1 MAPVLRYYC
10 ITTPQHFD
18 SISLLTTSPLR
29 TLRTLLSPTPNV
41 NYIDDSTGFSKKIKF
56 FFLNFQT
63 VQLWQQSYVILHCW
77 KNWSFGPSNTSFQN
91 VWYAFCS
98 SCYQTL
104 NTRRPWPDLLS
115 DITLV
120 SQWCW
125 WKATIQTNCPTV
137 LSMSQFSS
145 FQTRN

>member
-1 MAPVLRYYC
+1 MLKKSNFLKVLRN
-10 ITTPQHFD
+10 F
-18 SISLLTTSPLR
+18 SIKIFLLF
-29 TLRTLLSPTPNV
+29 LSTYLWSHISCPKLAKIIILI
-41 NYIDDSTGFSKKIKF
+41 YIDFRF
-56 FFLNFQT
+56 
-63 VQLWQQSYVILHCW
+63 QLWQQSCVILHCW

-104 NTRRPWPDLLS
+104 STRRPWPDLLS